1 MDFEFTCKFSEKGDI
16 SPKLMETLGLDFGQ
30 IYDDKTN
37 IIRIASAIKA
47 ENKSKTIVLP
57 FCHTVEAKAMGGDIR
72 PGDDTAGPRP
82 GSYVY
87 TSLAEIK
94 KISVLD
100 NPDAKRLLQSCA
112 DLKEQGETVVFMI
125 TGPISILSSI
135 MDLTVVFK
143 AWRKNPDSLRD
154 VFGVIEEML
163 LEFVKAISEAG
174 ADIISF
180 ADPAGNPDI
189 LGGKYTASL
198 AEMFLVPFLRKAIK
212 VCAGTTTMCLCPLA
226 AATLSKMSLIKL
238 EASGNGQLACSCI
251 KKMPGTI
258 NKHFRFS

>member
-1 MDFEFTCKFSEKGDI
+1 MDLDFSCKFSEKGDI
-16 SPKLMETLGLDFGQ
+16 SPKIMEILGLDFAK
-30 IYDDKTN
+30 IYDDKNN

-47 ENKSKTIVLP
+47 ENNNKTMVLP

-87 TSLAEIK
+87 SNLEEIK
-94 KISVLD
+94 KISVMD

-112 DLKEQGETVVFMI
+112 DLKHQGENVVFMI

-143 AWRKNPDSLRD
+143 AWRKNPDLLSE
-154 VFGVIEEML
+154 VFGVISEML
-163 LEFVKAISEAG
+163 LEFVKEISAAG

-198 AEMFLVPFLRKAIK
+198 AEMFLLPFLTKAIE
-212 VCAGTTTMCLCPLA
+212 VCGDSTTICLCPLA
-226 AATLSKMSLIKL
+226 AATLSKMNLIKL
-238 EASGNGQLACSCI
+238 ETSGNGQLACSCV
-251 KKMPGTI
+251 KKMPETI
-258 NKHFRFS
+258 IKHFSLS